1 MPKPINETISRCSC
15 RVKNCEAV
23 AEVRRMKNH
32 DLGAQYLVCPVHG
45 VDRVAAKF
53 QAALDDFI
61 ANNEIESEKNPEP
74 EPVPAPVVAPV
85 PEPRAGSGPVPVPVP
100 VPEPPETGPGFLSSA
115 NKELNDF
122 WG

>member
-15 RVKNCEAV
+15 RVKNCEAI

-32 DLGAQYLVCPVHG
+32 DKGAQYLVCPVHG

-53 QAALDDFI
+53 QPALDDFI
-61 ANNEIESEKNPEP
+61 ANNGISTEKIPEPKPGP
-74 EPVPAPVVAPV
+74 EPVIAPAPV
-85 PEPRAGSGPVPVPVP
+85 PETVPVPEP
-100 VPEPPETGPGFLSSA
+100 EPEPPETGPGFLVSA